1 MAQCVSAVKANTIFT
16 ATENAEERSTPT
28 SSSAWSRGRLFL
40 RIAIGCRGTKAGL
53 GHAGLCLR
61 LRQTRIGA
69 EALSWCIPITAGSEM
84 WRLSVTVLE
93 QREPTVKA
101 NATFLRTKDAWENAW
116 VPRFSIKEVRAI
128 NRMRFQWFLERKD
141 IRRVNLRCYVNRLP
155 NRGG

>member
-40 RIAIGCRGTKAGL
+40 RIAIGCRGRKAGL

-69 EALSWCIPITAGSEM
+69 KALSWCVSITVGSRM
-84 WRLSVTVLE
+84 WRLNVTVLE
-93 QREPTVKA
+93 QSVPTIEA
-101 NATFLRTKDAWENAW
+101 DTSFLRTKDAWESAW
-116 VPRFSIKEVRAI
+116 VPRISIKEVRAS
-128 NRMRFQWFLERKD
+128 NRRRFQWLLKRKN
-141 IRRVNLRCYVNRLP
+141 IRRINLRCYVNRLP
-155 NRGG
+155 YRGG

>member
-40 RIAIGCRGTKAGL
+40 RIAIGCRIRKAEL

-69 EALSWCIPITAGSEM
+69 KALSWCASITVGSRM
-84 WRLSVTVLE
+84 WRLNVTVLE
-93 QREPTVKA
+93 QSEPTIEA
-101 NATFLRTKDAWENAW
+101 YTTFLRTKDAWESAW
-116 VPRFSIKEVRAI
+116 TPNINSLGIRA
-128 NRMRFQWFLERKD
+128 NTSRRSLWFLERKD
-141 IRRVNLRCYVNRLP
+141 IRRVNLRCNVN
-155 NRGG
+155 

>member
-40 RIAIGCRGTKAGL
+40 RIAIGCRSRKAEL

-69 EALSWCIPITAGSEM
+69 KALSWCASITVGSRM
-84 WRLSVTVLE
+84 WRLNVTVLE
-93 QREPTVKA
+93 QSEPTIEA
-101 NATFLRTKDAWENAW
+101 YTTFLRTEDAPQKYILTDNFTKSAAQ
-116 VPRFSIKEVRAI
+116 S
-128 NRMRFQWFLERKD
+128 Q
-141 IRRVNLRCYVNRLP
+141 VNNSEIFE
-155 NRGG
+155 NRGHESA